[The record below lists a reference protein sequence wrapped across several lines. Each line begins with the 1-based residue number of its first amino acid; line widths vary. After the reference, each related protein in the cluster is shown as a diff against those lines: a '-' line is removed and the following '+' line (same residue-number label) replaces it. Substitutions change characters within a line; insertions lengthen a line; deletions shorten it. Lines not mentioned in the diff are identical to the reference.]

1 AAKSTPEWTTNF
13 YDELDRLTMVALYH
27 TTQSISS
34 LQTNVSSI
42 NNGTVT
48 INNAGQAIVDL
59 VLDNR
64 NQASSNNITAQNS
77 ITLTS
82 DAGGDFT

>member
-1 AAKSTPEWTTNF
+1 
-13 YDELDRLTMVALYH
+13 
-27 TTQSISS
+27 
-34 LQTNVSSI
+34 

-82 DAGGDFT
+82 DAGGDFTTNDGEEFTASIDGNATTGTVTTNTATYTNP